1 MLVNSASIERP
12 RESNVIEPR
21 MARSLT
27 NAAPNPLFLRDE
39 ELTWGIELLDAAYRS
54 VVEEPERELRR
65 RGLARNHCWIL
76 YLVGR
81 HPGITMVGLLARV
94 RVAKQTL
101 SRLLNDLV
109 ARGLIARQ
117 PNPRDRRQ
125 RLLAL
130 TNAGRELEEALH
142 GRLRRRLARAYRA
155 AGAEAVAGHHQV
167 LLGLVEQRRGELD

>member
-1 MLVNSASIERP
+1 
-12 RESNVIEPR
+12 VIEPKI
-21 MARSLT
+21 ARSLT
-27 NAAPNPLFLRDE
+27 SAAPNPLFLRDE

-54 VVEEPERELRR
+54 VVEEPDRELVR
-65 RGLARNHCWIL
+65 RGLGRNHRWIL

-81 HPGITMVGLLARV
+81 HPGITMVELLSRM

-109 ARGLIARQ
+109 AKGLIARQ
-117 PNPRDRRQ
+117 PNARDRRQ
-125 RLLAL
+125 RLLEL
-130 TNAGRELEEALH
+130 TSDGRNLEEALH

-167 LLGLVEQRRGELD
+167 LLGLVEQRGGECG

>member
-1 MLVNSASIERP
+1 M
-12 RESNVIEPR
+12 IEPKS
-21 MARSLT
+21 ARSLT

-54 VVEEPERELRR
+54 VVEEPDRELLR
-65 RGLARNHCWIL
+65 RGLGRNHRWIL

-81 HPGITMVGLLARV
+81 HPGTTMVELLTRM

-125 RLLAL
+125 RLLEL
-130 TNAGRELEEALH
+130 TREGRDLEEALH

-167 LLGLVEQRRGELD
+167 LLGLVEQRGRECG

>member
-1 MLVNSASIERP
+1 
-12 RESNVIEPR
+12 VIEPKI
-21 MARSLT
+21 ARSLT
-27 NAAPNPLFLRDE
+27 TAAPNPLFLRDE

-54 VVEEPERELRR
+54 VVEEPDRELLR
-65 RGLARNHCWIL
+65 RGLGRNHRWIL

-81 HPGITMVGLLARV
+81 HPGITMVELLTRM

-109 ARGLIARQ
+109 AKGLIARQ
-117 PNPRDRRQ
+117 PNVRDRRQ
-125 RLLAL
+125 RLLEL
-130 TNAGRELEEALH
+130 TREGRDLEEALH

-167 LLGLVEQRRGELD
+167 LLGLVEQRGGECG

>member
-1 MLVNSASIERP
+1 
-12 RESNVIEPR
+12 VIEPKI
-21 MARSLT
+21 ARSLT
-27 NAAPNPLFLRDE
+27 SAAPNPLFLRDE

-54 VVEEPERELRR
+54 VVEEPDRELVR
-65 RGLARNHCWIL
+65 RGLGRNHRWIL

-81 HPGITMVGLLARV
+81 HPGITMVELLSRM

-109 ARGLIARQ
+109 AKGLIARQ
-117 PNPRDRRQ
+117 PNARDRRQ
-125 RLLAL
+125 RLLEL
-130 TNAGRELEEALH
+130 TNDGRNLEEALH

-167 LLGLVEQRRGELD
+167 LLGLVEQRGGECG

>member
-1 MLVNSASIERP
+1 
-12 RESNVIEPR
+12 VIEPKI
-21 MARSLT
+21 ARSLT

-39 ELTWGIELLDAAYRS
+39 ELTWGIELFDAAYRS
-54 VVEEPERELRR
+54 VVEEPDRELVR
-65 RGLARNHCWIL
+65 RGLGRNHRWIL

-81 HPGITMVGLLARV
+81 HPGTTMVELLTRL

-109 ARGLIARQ
+109 AKGLIARQ
-117 PNPRDRRQ
+117 PNVRDRRQ
-125 RLLAL
+125 RLLEL
-130 TNAGRELEEALH
+130 TKDGRDLEEALH

-167 LLGLVEQRRGELD
+167 LLGLVEQRGGECD